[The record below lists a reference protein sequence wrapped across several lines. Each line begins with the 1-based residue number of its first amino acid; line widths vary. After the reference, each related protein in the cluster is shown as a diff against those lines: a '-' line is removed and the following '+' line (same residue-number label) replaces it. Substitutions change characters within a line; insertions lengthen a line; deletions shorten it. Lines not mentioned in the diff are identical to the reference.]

1 MTNDNNK
8 KQQQGQQ
15 SQQQT
20 QTVQP
25 DRQRVVIDTNQYEK
39 KNFEPTKTD
48 KK

>member
-1 MTNDNNK
+1 MANDNNNN
-8 KQQQGQQ
+8 QQQGQQ

-39 KNFEPTKTD
+39 KNFEPTKTE
-48 KK
+48 KR